1 MTEIWEPI
9 EQNPAYLISNLGNVW
24 SIKRN
29 KLRKQNDN
37 SAGYIRVQLGSGSP
51 KYLVHKLVAKAFVDG
66 YFEGAVVNHKDL
78 NKHNNMA
85 SNLEWVSRS
94 ENSSHAYKNG
104 HQPGS
109 FKNKPYI
116 VMSLDGEQRE
126 FERLPCLASY
136 LHMSAS
142 KLYRLLDEH
151 KCAYL
156 EKEKLFIFPKCL
168 TTIPDECKGVENKLS
183 VLETA
188 RHLEDGR
195 YSLISLET
203 ASSSLERNKSSDLV
217 GTKMVMGYYRSVS
230 QWNEG
235 KQGEF
240 EDREYFKETKCHLDE
255 EESK

>member
-1 MTEIWEPI
+1 MTEIWKPI
-9 EQNPAYLISNLGNVW
+9 DQNPAYLISNLGNVW
-24 SIKRN
+24 STKRH

-37 SAGYIRVQLGSGSP
+37 SAGYLRVQLGKGSP
-51 KYLVHKLVAKAFVDG
+51 KYLVHKLVAKAFVGG
-66 YFEGAVVNHKDL
+66 YFDGAVVNHKDL
-78 NKHNNMA
+78 NKHNNVA
-85 SNLEWVSRS
+85 SNLEWISRS
-94 ENSSHAYKNG
+94 ENSSHAYRNG

-116 VMSLDGEQRE
+116 VMTLDGEQKE
-126 FERLPCLASY
+126 FERLPKLAEH
-136 LHMSAS
+136 LQMSAS
-142 KLYRLLDEH
+142 KLYSLLDEH

-168 TTIPDECKGVENKLS
+168 TTIPDECKGVESKLLAS
-183 VLETA
+183 ETT

-203 ASSSLERNKSSDLV
+203 MSSSFERNKHSELV
-217 GTKMVMGYYRSVS
+217 GTLMVMGYHRPVS
-230 QWNEG
+230 SYNIG

-240 EDREYFKETKCHLDE
+240 AERKYFDEKKCHLDE